1 MIHQLIYIEQ
11 INNKRDIGECIMAF
25 KITYALARGS
35 WEGAVQ
41 NSEFTR
47 GDTEFSTVEE
57 FLDYRNSDAFIDA
70 NEESVNRGQATIQQ
84 DLTSDGKTLLTTME
98 FETEEIFNYW
108 YTDDIRVIPQAQEVR
123 CYGVEVAPSPEL
135 VNTFDEVAGVYFHT
149 EEHLF

>member
-1 MIHQLIYIEQ
+1 MVHQLIYIEQ
-11 INNKRDIGECIMAF
+11 INNKEFIGECIMAF

-35 WEGAVQ
+35 WEGD
-41 NSEFTR
+41 SEFTR

-123 CYGVEVAPSPEL
+123 CYNVEVAPE
-135 VNTFDEVAGVYFHT
+135 VEFINTFDEELGTYFHIT
-149 EEHLF
+149 EHLF